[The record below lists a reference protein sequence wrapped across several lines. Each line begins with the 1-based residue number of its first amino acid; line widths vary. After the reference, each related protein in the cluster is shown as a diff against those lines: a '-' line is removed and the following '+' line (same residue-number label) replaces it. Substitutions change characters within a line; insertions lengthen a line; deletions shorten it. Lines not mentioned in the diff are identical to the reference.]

1 MSPRRLGRLFL
12 LLGAAL
18 FPLACARGSGT
29 GTPAGTLLVSDGR
42 HTSGFTRNFNPFLPE
57 SLWPTRAGIYESLLV
72 FNSIKG
78 TYVPW
83 LAAEFHWSDAN
94 TKLTFTLKTEVR
106 WSDGRPL
113 TARDVAFSFDLVRRN
128 PALDTRSVWVFLSD
142 VRARDERTVEFLFKR
157 AYTPGL
163 VYIGHHPVVPEHA
176 WREVAD
182 PAAFRNESPVASGP
196 FTAIRTFSP
205 EVYEVGRNET
215 YWQAGKPKV
224 RALRVPAFSDNE
236 AATRALLEGH
246 LDWAGLFVPDV
257 EATFVAKDRA
267 HHRYWFP
274 PVGNPVLL
282 YLNTTRRPWADASV
296 RKAVSLAID
305 RTEIVKTA
313 MHGYAVPL
321 DATGLPETDQKW
333 KDPEAVRAG
342 YWVERDVARA
352 NAMLDA
358 AGLRRGPDGVRRT
371 KEGAPM
377 RYAIDVVRGWSD
389 WVAAVEVVARN
400 LREVGI
406 EAQVQS
412 SEFAAWNQRVATGS
426 FDVSIG
432 FARHGPTPYHFYR
445 GQMSGETARPLGE
458 AAYENWQRFVSPA
471 ADELLRKFEVTNDPE
486 ERRTLNHRLQ
496 ALFVELAPSLPLF
509 PGPSWGESSSV
520 RFSGFPDEQNPY
532 ARLAPFQDEP
542 EPLLVLL
549 ELQPR

>member
-1 MSPRRLGRLFL
+1 MNPGPLGRLTL

-18 FPLACARGSGT
+18 LPVGCARDTGT
-29 GTPAGTLLVSDGR
+29 GAAPGVLVVSDGR

-57 SLWPTRAGIYESLLV
+57 SLWPTRAGIHESLLV

-83 LAAEFHWSDAN
+83 LASEFRWSEAN
-94 TKLTFTLKTEVR
+94 TKLTFTLKGGIR
-106 WSDGRPL
+106 WSDGQPL
-113 TARDVAFSFDLVRRN
+113 TARDVAFSFDLARRH
-128 PALDTRSVWVFLSD
+128 PALDTRSVWAFLSD
-142 VRARDERTVEFLFKR
+142 VRAVDERTVEFLFKR

-163 VYIGHHPVVPEHA
+163 VYVGHHPVVPEHA
-176 WREVAD
+176 WREVKD
-182 PAAFRNESPVASGP
+182 PAAFLNETPVASGP
-196 FTAIRTFSP
+196 FTVLRSFTP
-205 EVYEVGRNET
+205 QLYELGRNES
-215 YWQAGKPKV
+215 YWQAGKPRV
-224 RALRVPAFSDNE
+224 RGVRVPAFPDNE
-236 AATRALLEGH
+236 AATRALLEGRV
-246 LDWAGLFVPDV
+246 DWAGLFIPEI

-282 YLNTTRRPWADASV
+282 YLNTTRRPWNDANV

-305 RTEIVKTA
+305 RAEIVKAA

-333 KDPEAVRAG
+333 KDPAAVKAG
-342 YWVERDVARA
+342 FWVERDVPRA

-358 AGLRRGPDGVRRT
+358 AGLKRGPDGVRRT

-377 RYAIDVVRGWSD
+377 RYPVDVVRGWSD

-412 SEFAAWNQRVATGS
+412 SEFEAWSQHVATGS
-426 FDVSIG
+426 FEVSIG
-432 FARHGPTPYHFYR
+432 FARRGPTPYHFYR
-445 GQMSGETARPLGE
+445 GQMSAQTARPLGE
-458 AAYENWQRFVSPA
+458 AAYENWQRFASPA
-471 ADELLRKFEVTNDPE
+471 ADELLRRFEATNEAD
-486 ERRTLNHRLQ
+486 ERRVLNSRLQ
-496 ALFVELAPSLPLF
+496 ALYVELAPSLPLF
-509 PGPSWGESSSV
+509 PGPSWGEYSSK
-520 RFSGFPDEQNPY
+520 RFTGFPDEQNPY